1 MRFGILAIPY
11 MRGRG
16 EEVGLAGSDPA
27 RFQTL
32 MTRLKEQIQFAE
44 SVGFDAFAMTE
55 QHMQVEGIETTTNP
69 LLWDYFV
76 AQHTKTMRV
85 GQIGMN
91 IPCVNPIKLAED
103 IAMLDHFTGGR
114 VFAGFTRGNTPRW
127 TATFGQHLGLM
138 STESDKSEHDK
149 RNRAAF
155 AEGWEI
161 IKALWTNDTVRFDGE
176 FWKVPYPV
184 DWDFNPTRAWG
195 RGVNAEGKLTE
206 IGIVPR
212 PLQQP
217 HPPIYAP
224 FSFSIET
231 VKFWAREGG
240 KMLCMVSP
248 EKEKYIRIMMDAYME
263 EAATAGR
270 NPATGDAVAI
280 GGHLTMGRDAAESAD
295 IHAGFEELFNFAY
308 NAPPYHVPMGRVFK
322 GSRHEVLDHVAGVA
336 ERYGVEE
343 FFLWHHIGYFP
354 QEQEMAMLNE
364 FAEGV
369 IREINGPAGVETP
382 HAAAGS

>member
-1 MRFGILAIPY
+1 
-11 MRGRG
+11 
-16 EEVGLAGSDPA
+16 
-27 RFQTL
+27 
-32 MTRLKEQIQFAE
+32 
-44 SVGFDAFAMTE
+44 
-55 QHMQVEGIETTTNP
+55 
-69 LLWDYFV
+69 
-76 AQHTKTMRV
+76 
-85 GQIGMN
+85 
-91 IPCVNPIKLAED
+91 
-103 IAMLDHFTGGR
+103 
-114 VFAGFTRGNTPRW
+114 
-127 TATFGQHLGLM
+127 M